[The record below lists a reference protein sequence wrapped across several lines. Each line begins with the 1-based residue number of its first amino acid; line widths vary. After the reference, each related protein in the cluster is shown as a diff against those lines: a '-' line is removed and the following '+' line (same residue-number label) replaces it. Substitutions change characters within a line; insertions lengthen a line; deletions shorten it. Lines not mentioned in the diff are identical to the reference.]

1 MKSFWIIIRIVTDMV
16 LIPLILMLSY
26 SLKFKVG
33 WVFRY
38 VFSIPFGPLYAHAQF
53 EAYLHGSLYV
63 MAVWMLTFYV
73 SRVYHPFSGMMSE
86 IDEWVRLSKAITVS
100 SILVTAFAMVYP
112 LIPESKSVIFY
123 MWILGILIL
132 GMIRIL
138 YVYIENQGLKK
149 GVGSKPTVIIGTNDT
164 SQDLAEKMI
173 LNPRLRLKYIGFI
186 GKEKPALLH
195 YHLEKKFRLLGNLKE
210 VKTICQTHSIQV
222 MLIEQAVTHQ
232 AFFEEMVLFCEKEN
246 IELNVISNTDLLN
259 SGIFSMSYLD
269 DALLFSLQKFQHSII
284 QKCLKRM
291 LDITIACLALLLL
304 SPILVLVAILIKFFS
319 PHGPVLFLQERI
331 GQKGIPFMMIKFRS
345 MIPDAES
352 KTGPVIVDQEKETR
366 YIHFVG
372 KLIRK
377 TSIDEL
383 PQFLNV
389 LKGEM
394 SIVGPRPER
403 PFFVEKFSKEMPYY
417 HLRHSVPV
425 GLTGWAQIN
434 GRSVLSSRPK
444 HKTKYDLYY
453 IKHWSFIFDIKII
466 LKTIKVVLSREKA
479 Y

>member
-1 MKSFWIIIRIVTDMV
+1 MKSFWVIIRIVTDMV
-16 LIPLILMLSY
+16 LIPMILMLAY

-53 EAYLHGSLYV
+53 EPYLHGSLYV
-63 MAVWMLTFYV
+63 MAIWMLTFYV
-73 SRVYHPFSGMMSE
+73 SRVYQSFSGMMSE

-132 GMIRIL
+132 GLIRIL

-149 GVGSKPTVIIGTNDT
+149 GIGSKPTLIIGTDDT
-164 SQDLAEKMI
+164 CQDLAEKMI
-173 LNPRLRLKYIGFI
+173 LNPRLRLKYMGFV
-186 GKEKPALLH
+186 GKEKPDLLH
-195 YHLEKKFRLLGNLKE
+195 YHLEKKFRLLGDLKD
-210 VKTICQTHSIQV
+210 VKAICQQYPIQV
-222 MLIEQAVTHQ
+222 MLIHQ
-232 AFFEEMVLFCEKEN
+232 AFSKQDFFEDMVLFCEKEK
-246 IELNVISNTDLLN
+246 IELNVISNIELLN

-269 DALLFSLQKFQHSII
+269 DTLLFSLQKCQHSLI
-284 QKCLKRM
+284 QKCLKRI
-291 LDITIACLALLLL
+291 LDVSIAFLALLIL
-304 SPILVLVAILIKFFS
+304 SPILVLVAILIKLFS

-331 GQKGIPFMMIKFRS
+331 GKNGIPFMMIKFRS

-366 YIHFVG
+366 YIHFIG

-383 PQFLNV
+383 PQLLNI

-394 SIVGPRPER
+394 SLVGPRPER

-417 HLRHSVPV
+417 HLRHAVPV